1 MRASLSSLSALVIPP
16 HPAGDDRIV
25 PLARR
30 VLIVE
35 PSDSTRRA
43 IHLAFAQMGADVRSA
58 DPGDLPAEGGPW
70 HLVIA
75 PPDLIAD
82 LVARDLGPIWV
93 YAPADPAAGLTAV
106 EQGATDCLLDLDRAS
121 VALALHRASRPPAR
135 VRAQRGATSRLLGTS
150 AAMMELRAT
159 IERIAPHR
167 STALVHGESGT
178 GKELVARALHDASG
192 RRGRFVAINCAAI
205 PGPLLES
212 ELFGHVKG
220 AFTDAGRDKPG
231 LFEDADGGTI
241 FLDEIG
247 ELPLGLQVKLLRVLQ
262 DSEVRRIGASATTAI
277 DVRVVAAT
285 LRDLAA
291 MARTGRFREDLFY
304 RLNVIPVQVPP
315 LRDRREDVPLLTQH
329 FIQLYAEK
337 NGKAITG
344 CTAAALARLADYPWP
359 GNVRELENAIER
371 AVVLTRANV
380 LDEDALPREIR
391 DAASAGAPAMTFAIG
406 TPLADIEMRV
416 IRETLRHTRGDK
428 RLTAKLLG
436 IATRTIYRRLEAV
449 GEPPD
454 PNADLGDGNDPSET
468 DDNHDDSTGAA
479 AGDDRNHAGD
489 ARPGGA

>member
-1 MRASLSSLSALVIPP
+1 MRASLVPLSALVIPP
-16 HPAGDDRIV
+16 HPAGDDRVV

-35 PSDSTRRA
+35 PADSTRRA
-43 IHLAFAQMGADVRSA
+43 IHLAFAQMGAEVRSA
-58 DPGDLPAEGGPW
+58 APGELPADGGPW

-75 PPDLIAD
+75 PAHLIAE

-93 YAPADPAAGLTAV
+93 YAPGDPAAGLTAV
-106 EQGATDCLLDLDRAS
+106 EQGATDCLRDLDRAS

-262 DSEVRRIGASATTAI
+262 DSEVRRIGDSASTAI

-304 RLNVIPVQVPP
+304 RLNVLPITIPP
-315 LRDRREDVPLLTQH
+315 LRERPDDVPTLTAH
-329 FIQLYAEK
+329 FVERHRRRHGIEVELSTDAV
-337 NGKAITG
+337 GW
-344 CTAAALARLADYPWP
+344 LRRRSWP
-359 GNVRELENAIER
+359 GNVRELENTVER
-371 AVVLTRANV
+371 ALVLAEHPVVDSAFLEQLLAGAAGGDRAAAEADLSIKKATRA
-380 LDEDALPREIR
+380 LETDLIRRAL
-391 DAASAGAPAMTFAIG
+391 A
-406 TPLADIEMRV
+406 V
-416 IRETLRHTRGDK
+416 TRGNRTSAA
-428 RLTAKLLG
+428 RLLEISHRALLYKIKEYG
-436 IATRTIYRRLEAV
+436 LA
-449 GEPPD
+449 P
-454 PNADLGDGNDPSET
+454 
-468 DDNHDDSTGAA
+468 
-479 AGDDRNHAGD
+479 RN
-489 ARPGGA
+489 